1 MTDVAE
7 RIEETARELVR
18 VAAVLRR
25 ATEIEAARRQAREE
39 FPEIASG
46 TVRAVIAAR
55 HLREQWFDP
64 ALGEADWSILL
75 QALAVR
81 LEGRTLGL
89 SELGEAAGLAKTTA
103 HSAVNRLAARGLL
116 VRRAHPE
123 DERIALIDLTDEAA
137 DRLRA
142 YLRAAFSLSPWILII
157 PRAAGCGRR
166 RRERRPALRG
176 RRW

>member
-7 RIEETARELVR
+7 RIEESARELVR
-18 VAAVLRR
+18 AAVALRR
-25 ATEIEAARRQAREE
+25 ATEIEAVRRQARNE

-46 TVRAVIAAR
+46 TVRALIAVR

-75 QALAVR
+75 EALAAR

-89 SELGEAAGLAKTTA
+89 SELGAAAGLAKTTA
-103 HSAVNRLAARGLL
+103 LSAVNRLAARGLL
-116 VRRAHPE
+116 VRRTHPQ
-123 DERIALIDLTDEAA
+123 DERIVLIDLTDDAA

-142 YLRAAFSLSPWILII
+142 YLRAAFSLSPGI
-157 PRAAGCGRR
+157 A
-166 RRERRPALRG
+166 
-176 RRW
+176 